1 MNIII
6 LFLSGLSFV
15 WCTSYMALRN
25 IILSAQKRNGAPP
38 IMYEDG
44 SIKTNSGQRWSR
56 LNQNAGKKPPPSPF
70 PGSPGLY
77 SPPPPPPPPPGLKTE
92 SHS

>member
-15 WCTSYMALRN
+15 WCTSYMTLRN

-38 IMYEDG
+38 IMYE
-44 SIKTNSGQRWSR
+44 KLHKLQNSDP
-56 LNQNAGKKPPPSPF
+56 LTCPF
-70 PGSPGLY
+70 P
-77 SPPPPPPPPPGLKTE
+77 
-92 SHS
+92 

>member
-38 IMYEDG
+38 IMYEYG
-44 SIKTNSGQRWSR
+44 SIKIPIHPHTRDDPHPHPLEEDDPSR
-56 LNQNAGKKPPPSPF
+56 KLG
-70 PGSPGLY
+70 
-77 SPPPPPPPPPGLKTE
+77 
-92 SHS
+92 

>member
-15 WCTSYMALRN
+15 WCTSYMALRT
-25 IILSAQKRNGAPP
+25 IILSARERNGAPP

-44 SIKTNSGQRWSR
+44 SIKT
-56 LNQNAGKKPPPSPF
+56 
-70 PGSPGLY
+70 
-77 SPPPPPPPPPGLKTE
+77 
-92 SHS
+92 HC